1 MTDDNLRDFWFW
13 FSREQRIYFRDNC
26 HPGLGMVVSG
36 TVVRKIPGWV
46 SCDFCPRGVCSCF
59 LKNQQIHS
67 KLLSK

>member
-46 SCDFCPRGVCSCF
+46 SCDFCP
-59 LKNQQIHS
+59 
-67 KLLSK
+67 